1 MNTFDETN
9 VVNYYNNYVDY
20 NNHYINNHYIN
31 NHYINNQY
39 IDLHHINDVNDNHD
53 NLNIIIKD
61 MEHLDEIKE
70 ELTTQEYLDKSNRL
84 YRRYHDLK
92 RRLGN

>member
-1 MNTFDETN
+1 MFDEN
-9 VVNYYNNYVDY
+9 NNNYIDY
-20 NNHYINNHYIN
+20 NNHYIDYYNQ
-31 NHYINNQY
+31 YINNQY
-39 IDLHHINDVNDNHD
+39 IDLHHINDVSNNHD

>member
-9 VVNYYNNYVDY
+9 VVNYYNNYIDY
-20 NNHYINNHYIN
+20 N

-39 IDLHHINDVNDNHD
+39 IDLHHINDVSD